1 MSAQSG
7 YAFEDLALGMSA
19 KFVKTIEERDVVLF
33 AEISGDTNPIHL
45 DEDFAARS
53 PFGGR
58 IAHGMLTAG
67 LISTVIGTL
76 LPGPGVIY
84 LGQNLRFKAPVRLGD
99 KVEAEVTVTE
109 LDAAKNRASF
119 ATRCSVGDTVVLDG
133 DALIMV
139 PSKE

>member
-1 MSAQSG
+1 MSAS
-7 YAFEDLALGMSA
+7 
-19 KFVKTIEERDVVLF
+19 FVKTIEERDVQLF

-45 DEDFAARS
+45 DEEFAARS

-76 LPGPGVIY
+76 LPGPGAIY

-99 KVEAEVTVTE
+99 TVEAEVTVSE
-109 LDAAKNRASF
+109 LDAKRKRASM
-119 ATRCSVGDTVVLDG
+119 AAVCRVDDTVVLDG

>member
-1 MSAQSG
+1 MSPQSG

-19 KFVKTIEERDVVLF
+19 SFVKTIEERDVQLF

-45 DEDFAARS
+45 DEEFAARS

-76 LPGPGVIY
+76 LPGPGAIY

-99 KVEAEVTVTE
+99 TVEAEVTVSE
-109 LDAAKNRASF
+109 LDAKRKRASMAAVCRF
-119 ATRCSVGDTVVLDG
+119 DDTVVLDG

>member
-1 MSAQSG
+1 MSEQSG
-7 YAFEDLALGMSA
+7 YAFEDLSVGMSA
-19 KFVKTIEERDVVLF
+19 KFIKTIEERDVVLF

-53 PFGGR
+53 AFGGR

-67 LISTVIGTL
+67 LISTVIGTV
-76 LPGPGVIY
+76 LPGPGAIY

-99 KVEAEVTVTE
+99 RVEAEVTVTE
-109 LDAAKNRASF
+109 LDATRNRASF
-119 ATRCSVGDTVVLDG
+119 ATSCRVGDTVVLDG